1 VTECVG
7 LFFGRAGLEC
17 FAERMMTRSNVLI
30 TSSYYWPE
38 DAGSAPY
45 LTGVAEHLRE
55 RGHDVVVTTGF
66 PHYPDWR
73 SSADG
78 RLATEEMHNG
88 VRIRRR
94 WHYVPHSQSAAQRAA
109 YELSLLTFGLTA
121 FPRRWRA
128 DVVVGTCPSVAGG
141 ALAAAAAR
149 RYGAPYGLVFQDLVG
164 RAAAQSGVA
173 GGARVAGLVRRMELG
188 LARRGAGVAII
199 AEGFRTYLEEGGVP
213 PERIRRLRNW
223 TRRVEPAETAPET
236 RRRFGWADDDF
247 VCVHGGN
254 MGHKQG
260 LDNLLDTAALLEDG
274 RVRIALVGDGND
286 RARLEDLARE
296 RRLANVD
303 FIAMQ
308 SPGNWEATMQ
318 AADVLLV
325 NQRASVTDMSLPSK
339 LTSYFA
345 AGRPVIAAAS
355 VDSETAA
362 EIVAAGAGLIVPPA
376 DPGAFR
382 DAITRLEQD
391 RSRAET
397 LGANGRAYADSRLSR
412 ANALAEYEEFVDR
425 IAAAHR

>member
-1 VTECVG
+1 MLLTRDSMFVE
-7 LFFGRAGLEC
+7 RA
-17 FAERMMTRSNVLI
+17 MTRLNVLI

-45 LTGVAEHLRE
+45 LTGLAEHLSA
-55 RGHDVVVTTGF
+55 RGHDVVVATGF
-66 PHYPDWR
+66 PHYPEWR
-73 SSADG
+73 SSARG
-78 RLATEEMHNG
+78 RLAAEETHNG

-94 WHYVPHSQSAAQRAA
+94 WHYVPSAQSAAQRAT
-109 YELSLLTFGLTA
+109 YELSLLGFGLTA

-141 ALAAAAAR
+141 ALAAAAAT
-149 RYGAPYGLVFQDLVG
+149 RYRAPFGLVFQDLVG

-173 GGARVAGLVRRMELG
+173 GGARVAGLVRRIELS
-188 LARRGAGVAII
+188 LAKRAAGVAII
-199 AEGFRTYLEEGGVP
+199 AEGFRRYLKEGGVP
-213 PERIRRLRNW
+213 PGKIHRLRNW
-223 TRRVEPAETAPET
+223 TRRVEPTETSPDT
-236 RRRFGWADDDF
+236 RRRFGWAADDF

-260 LDNLLDTAALLEDG
+260 LDNLLNTASLLGEN

-286 RARLEDLARE
+286 RERLERQAHDRS
-296 RRLANVD
+296 LANVD

-308 SPGNWEATMQ
+308 GPGNWEATMQ

-345 AGRPVIAAAS
+345 SGRPVIAAAS
-355 VDSETAA
+355 PDSETAA
-362 EIVAAGAGLIVPPA
+362 EIGAAGAGLVVPPA

-382 DAITRLEQD
+382 DAILALEHD
-391 RSRAET
+391 RPRAQA
-397 LGANGRAYADSRLSR
+397 LGTSGKGYAESTLSR
-412 ANALAEYEEFVDR
+412 ASALAEYEDFVDGLVNADR
-425 IAAAHR
+425 